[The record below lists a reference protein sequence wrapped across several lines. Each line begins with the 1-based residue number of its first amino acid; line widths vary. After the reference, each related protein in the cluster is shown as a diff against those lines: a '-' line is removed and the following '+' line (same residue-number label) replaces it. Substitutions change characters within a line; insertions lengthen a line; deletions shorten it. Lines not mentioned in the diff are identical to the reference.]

1 MPVAT
6 ARRTAT
12 TTSSSLVN
20 RTTKSSRSTKLHS
33 ISEAQV
39 KAWSEA
45 LKARNAV
52 NNNEDERELDDEDE
66 YPFKDQDLVWV
77 RTKGAKWVYGK
88 VSGGPSLIRAGRTR
102 YSKEGL
108 FYPVKFGDKLHLR
121 KYFAPTN
128 GDIKLDTK
136 AVRRSMIQ
144 EGLIDGD
151 TTDDDDGTE
160 ALSDPSDSSYVD

>member
-6 ARRTAT
+6 AHRL

-20 RTTKSSRSTKLHS
+20 RTSKSSVPTKLHS
-33 ISEAQV
+33 INEAQV

-45 LKARNAV
+45 LTVRALHNTEEELEP
-52 NNNEDERELDDEDE
+52 EDEAE

-77 RTKGAKWVYGK
+77 RTKGAKWLYGK

-102 YSKEGL
+102 YRKEGL
-108 FYPVKFGDKLHLR
+108 FYPVKFGDRLHLR

-128 GDIKLDTK
+128 GEIKPDTK

-151 TTDDDDGTE
+151 TDE
-160 ALSDPSDSSYVD
+160 NEESDPSDGSYVD